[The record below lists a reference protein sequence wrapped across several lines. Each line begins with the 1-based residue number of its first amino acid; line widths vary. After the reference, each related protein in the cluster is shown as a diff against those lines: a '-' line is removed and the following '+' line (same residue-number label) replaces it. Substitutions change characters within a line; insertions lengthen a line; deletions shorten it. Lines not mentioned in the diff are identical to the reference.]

1 MDDRPLILIGF
12 MGSGKSTL
20 GQRLADRLGWE
31 FLDTDQRVEE
41 RDGRSI
47 EQIFR
52 EDGEGKFRQ
61 IESEVVEALDGLSK
75 TVVATGG
82 GLFLRAGN
90 RRRLNTLG
98 HTIWLDVPFET
109 CVERVG
115 EGAGRPLWAAGEP
128 LALRAF
134 FDRRSA
140 SYALAETR
148 VRVLGESA
156 DERSEEHT
164 SELQSR

>member
-1 MDDRPLILIGF
+1 
-12 MGSGKSTL
+12 MGSGKSAL
-20 GQRLADRLGWE
+20 GQRLADRLGWR
-31 FLDTDQRVEE
+31 FLDTDRLVEE

-61 IESEVVEALDGLSK
+61 IEAEVVEALDGLRK

-90 RRRLNTLG
+90 RRRLNSFGRTL
-98 HTIWLDVPFET
+98 WLDVPFET

-115 EGAGRPLWAAGEP
+115 EGTGRPLWPADDP
-128 LALRAF
+128 LAFRAL
-134 FDRRSA
+134 FDRRTA

-148 VRVLGESA
+148 LRVTRESA
-156 DERSEEHT
+156 DELVCRVLAVFH
-164 SELQSR
+164 